1 VRDGGRDAVTLSLI
15 PCSLSDANA
24 FVGQHHRH
32 NRPVVQARFSIAAT
46 VEDRVVG
53 VAIVGNPV
61 ARSLCDGWTLEVVR
75 VATDGTKNACSFL
88 YGAAWRATKALGWRK
103 LITYTRQEE
112 GGASL
117 RAAGWRV
124 VAEVK
129 GRSWSCPSRPRVDR
143 APLQDKF
150 RWEAA

>member
-1 VRDGGRDAVTLSLI
+1 MSLEAV
-15 PCSLSDANA
+15 PCDIADANA
-24 FVGQHHRH
+24 FVRQHHRH
-32 NRPVVQARFSIAAT
+32 NRPVTVARFAIAAA
-46 VEDRVVG
+46 EDGKIVG
-53 VAIVGNPV
+53 VSIVGNPV

-75 VATDGTKNACSFL
+75 VATNGHRNACSFL
-88 YGAAWRATKALGWRK
+88 YGASWRAARALGWRK

-117 RAAGWRV
+117 RAAGWKI

-143 APLQDKF
+143 APAQDKF